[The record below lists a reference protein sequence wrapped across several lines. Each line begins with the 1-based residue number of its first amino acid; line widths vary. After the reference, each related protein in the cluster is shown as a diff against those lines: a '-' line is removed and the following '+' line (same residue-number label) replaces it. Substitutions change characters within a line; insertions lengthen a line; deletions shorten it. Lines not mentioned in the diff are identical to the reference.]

1 VSGGRPAKR
10 LAIAGAVALSTA
22 FLALV
27 PTAAG
32 HVNSPTVTALHAF
45 VGDPLFGLD
54 TAEGKL
60 FGISEDEQ
68 TAMAS
73 TTKLMTL
80 DVTLHAIDDG
90 VVSLDDQVTVDPFAA
105 SLEPGNSVMATIADP
120 FCRFDANGVD
130 LGQNWSVGSACVTLE
145 PGEVVSLRTLI
156 RGMMYPSGNDAAWAI
171 AFHVAQAYGTDQ
183 NGDSTV
189 DGLDFVELMNQHA
202 LAIGLT
208 DTHFTSPNGWDD
220 AGHYTTARELARIID
235 HGLDAH
241 PYFGQVI
248 GFSGTYTDTS
258 QGPSGTKTY
267 SWGWGFNYPGWEGMK
282 GGGTTNCNGPNQGCQ
297 AISAKRIGRRVV
309 ATFMQGTFGDE
320 PGMFDYGF
328 GQIFHPDPRGS
339 SASVGVAGRFD
350 LDCISSSR
358 CVSAAVPSSG
368 GPVELVSWGPDVDSF
383 SIAVLD
389 QEPVPGSGSP
399 PPGGNGQGPERDTA
413 LTHLPSGPIVVA
425 SRKGSSVDLSRWSL
439 DGGGALSLVADKIKA
454 GPATTMD
461 LQAVHGDMFL
471 TAVTDPVGDL
481 VVKSWQLDGS
491 DLVNLDTYRDES
503 RVYSEVAMA
512 GPLTTDVFTGHRAVT
527 AAIAPGVLVH
537 DVWGVDSSTGAITR
551 LGELVQAGTRDK
563 VEISP
568 FFVNSTFDGE
578 LFPPAYYAT
587 AFRANGNL
595 AIRFYRIASS
605 GDPVDEGLQSTSFPI
620 EKAGIA
626 PLGTAGVM
634 SALHAADG
642 TVRLIA
648 WDARRNANNSI
659 SPDQISQHTALDAGS
674 LAFARVPST
683 HAEGDYITAV
693 TDVLSGELRLRA
705 YRSGDRPY

>member
-10 LAIAGAVALSTA
+10 LAVACAVVLSTA

-27 PTAAG
+27 PAAAG
-32 HVNSPTVTALHAF
+32 HVDSPTVTALHAF

-60 FGISEDEQ
+60 FGISEDER

-90 VVSLDDQVTVDPFAA
+90 VVSLNDQVTVDPFAA

-130 LGQNWSVGSACVTLE
+130 LGQAWSVGSACVTLE
-145 PGEVVSLRTLI
+145 PGEVVSLQTLF

-171 AFHVAQAYGTDQ
+171 AFHVAQAYGVDQ
-183 NGDSTV
+183 NGDNIV
-189 DGLDFVELMNQHA
+189 DGLDFVEMMNQHA
-202 LAIGLT
+202 LDIGLT

-220 AGHYTTARELARIID
+220 ADHYTTARELARIID
-235 HGLDAH
+235 HGLDAD

-258 QGPSGTKTY
+258 QGPNGTKTY

-297 AISAKRIGRRVV
+297 AISAKRIGRRVAV
-309 ATFMQGTFGDE
+309 TFMQGTFGDE

-339 SASVGVAGRFD
+339 SASVGAAARFD

-358 CVSAAVPSSG
+358 CVSAAVPSTG
-368 GPVELVSWGPDVDSF
+368 GPVELASWGLDLDSS

-399 PPGGNGQGPERDTA
+399 PPGGQGQGPERDTA

-439 DGGGALSLVADKIKA
+439 NGGGALSLVADKIKA
-454 GPATTMD
+454 GPAATMD
-461 LQAVHGDMFL
+461 LQAVYGNMFL
-471 TAVTDPVGDL
+471 TSITDPEGDL
-481 VVKSWQLDGS
+481 LVKSWQLDGS

-537 DVWGVDSSTGAITR
+537 DVWGVDSATGAITR

-568 FFVNSTFDGE
+568 FFVNTTFDGE

-595 AIRFYRIASS
+595 AIRFYRIDSS
-605 GDPVDEGLQSTSFPI
+605 GDPVDEGFQSTTFPI
-620 EKAGIA
+620 DEAGVA

-634 SALHAADG
+634 SALRAADG

-648 WDARRNANNSI
+648 WDARRNADNSI

-674 LAFARVPST
+674 LDFAGVPST
-683 HAEGDYITAV
+683 HAAGDYVTAV
-693 TDVLSGELRLRA
+693 TDVVSGELRLRA

>member
-1 VSGGRPAKR
+1 VSAGRPAKR
-10 LAIAGAVALSTA
+10 LAVAGAVALSTA
-22 FLALV
+22 LLAFV
-27 PTAAG
+27 PAAAG
-32 HVNSPTVTALHAF
+32 HVDSPTVTALHAF
-45 VGDPLFGLD
+45 VGDPLFGLG

-90 VVSLDDQVTVDPFAA
+90 VVSLDDQVSVDPFAA
-105 SLEPGNSVMATIADP
+105 SLEPPNSVMADI
-120 FCRFDANGVD
+120 NG
-130 LGQNWSVGSACVTLE
+130 VTLE

-171 AFHVAQAYGTDQ
+171 AFHVAQAYGVDE
-183 NGDSTV
+183 NGDTV
-189 DGLDFVELMNQHA
+189 IDGLDFVELMNQHA

-220 AGHYTTARELARIID
+220 AAHYTTARELARIID

-258 QGPSGTKTY
+258 QGPNGTKTY

>member
-10 LAIAGAVALSTA
+10 LAVAGAVALSTA
-22 FLALV
+22 FLVLV
-27 PTAAG
+27 PAAAG

-80 DVTLHAIDDG
+80 DVTLHAVDDG

-105 SLEPGNSVMATIADP
+105 SLEPPNSVMADI
-120 FCRFDANGVD
+120 NG
-130 LGQNWSVGSACVTLE
+130 VTLE

-171 AFHVAQAYGTDQ
+171 AFHVAQAYGVDE
-183 NGDSTV
+183 NGDTV
-189 DGLDFVELMNQHA
+189 IDGLDFVELMNQHA

-220 AGHYTTARELARIID
+220 AAHYTTARELARIID

-258 QGPSGTKTY
+258 QGPNGTKTY

-368 GPVELVSWGPDVDSF
+368 GPVELVSWGPDVDSS

-439 DGGGALSLVADKIKA
+439 DGGGALSLVANKIKA

-461 LQAVHGDMFL
+461 LQAVYGDMFL

-503 RVYSEVAMA
+503 RVYNEVAMA

-537 DVWGVDSSTGAITR
+537 DVWGVDSATGAITR

-568 FFVNSTFDGE
+568 FYVNTTFDGE

-595 AIRFYRIASS
+595 SIRFYRIDSS
-605 GDPVDEGLQSTSFPI
+605 GDPVDEGAKSTTFPI
-620 EKAGIA
+620 DEAGVA

-648 WDARRNANNSI
+648 WDARRNANDSI

-674 LAFARVPST
+674 LDFARVPST
-683 HAEGDYITAV
+683 HAEGDYVTTV
-693 TDVLSGELRLRA
+693 TDVLTGELRLRA